1 MSMETSTM
9 TASVDDL
16 LTVESR
22 FDRTFAVALVAI
34 LAYLFWPLA
43 ARTMGVT
50 QYGWASI
57 VDWVSW
63 VLLLAAYVWFAL
75 AASAAARHVGRS
87 PILIGAWILL
97 APIVGPVAGAL
108 VPIPFLGT
116 LIAVSPLSLR
126 FLLAGEL
133 RSEIQKRT
141 LA

>member
-1 MSMETSTM
+1 V

-22 FDRTFAVALVAI
+22 FDRTFGVAVAAI
-34 LAYLFWPLA
+34 LVYLFWPLA
-43 ARTMGVT
+43 ARTMGVK
-50 QYGWASI
+50 QYGWAST
-57 VDWVSW
+57 VYAASW

-75 AASAAARHVGRS
+75 AASAAARPVGRS
-87 PILIGAWILL
+87 PLLIGAWILL
-97 APIVGPVAGAL
+97 APIVGPIAGL
-108 VPIPFLGT
+108 LLPIPFLGT

-133 RSEIQKRT
+133 RSEIQSRT